1 MPHLQVTLPTRVED
15 LPDHISEPS
24 IRFAVG
30 GGGHTF
36 LLTAQGRLFGA
47 GWNASGQVQRGRE
60 RVKMIDKQTLPA
72 LVT

>member
-1 MPHLQVTLPTRVED
+1 MED

-24 IRFAVG
+24 IRTAVG

-47 GWNASGQVQRGRE
+47 GWNTSGQVRTQGEDGR
-60 RVKMIDKQTLPA
+60 MIQWHENSNMTTNSHLKDIKQPL
-72 LVT
+72 